1 MKKETFAA
9 VATLATAMFMSQGT
23 FGQAQSS
30 DQLNRSADTSSQA
43 DQNRA
48 SRDSSSRDSSSRD
61 SSSRDA
67 SARQAGSREGREGEQ
82 NMDQEFVRHAMMAN
96 QFEIQ
101 AGQLAEQRAEDQNIK
116 QFAQMLVKDHQQNQ
130 QQLQQA
136 AQGIQQGSQSQ
147 EKDLGP
153 VHQAMLQELQKK
165 QGRQFDRAF
174 LYGNVAGHTKAVLM
188 FRDASQELQ
197 NPQLKQYA
205 QQTLPALRKH
215 LEEAQRLA
223 QFDTAEQAGARE
235 HGSAA
240 HDRSSSDQSTERI
253 RSDIN
258 RSSNERGSRGITD
271 GNSDTAGR
279 SSSGSSSSGTSS
291 GTGTSTGQNR

>member
-9 VATLATAMFMSQGT
+9 VATLATAMFMAQGT

-43 DQNRA
+43 DQNR
-48 SRDSSSRDSSSRD
+48 SSRDSSRD
-61 SSSRDA
+61 ASSRDA
-67 SARQAGSREGREGEQ
+67 SARQAGSREGREGQQ
-82 NMDQEFVRHAMMAN
+82 NMDQEFVKHAMMAN

-147 EKDLGP
+147 ENQLGP

-188 FRDASQELQ
+188 FRDAAQELQ

-205 QQTLPALRKH
+205 QQTLLALRKH

-258 RSSNERGSRGITD
+258 RSSSERGSRGITD

-291 GTGTSTGQNR
+291 GTGSGTGQNR

>member
-9 VATLATAMFMSQGT
+9 VATLATTMFMAQGT

-30 DQLNRSADTSSQA
+30 ERNRSADTSSQT
-43 DQNRA
+43 DQNR
-48 SRDSSSRDSSSRD
+48 SSRDS

-82 NMDQEFVRHAMMAN
+82 NMDQEFVRHAMMDN

-116 QFAQMLVKDHQQNQ
+116 QFAQMLVKDHQQAQ

-136 AQGIQQGSQSQ
+136 AQGIQQGSQASQ
-147 EKDLGP
+147 EKELGP

-174 LYGNVAGHTKAVLM
+174 LYGNVAGHTKDVLM
-188 FRDASQELQ
+188 FRDAAQELQ

-205 QQTLPALRKH
+205 QQTLPTLRKH

-223 QFDTAEQAGARE
+223 QFDTAEQAVARE

-240 HDRSSSDQSTERI
+240 HDRTSSDQSTERI

-258 RSSNERGSRGITD
+258 RSSSERGSRGITD

-279 SSSGSSSSGTSS
+279 SSG
-291 GTGTSTGQNR
+291 TGQNR